1 MDRQLYLPLSTP
13 IPPQEERK
21 SFIENNAEEIPL
33 TFRDFEKKYGWPT
46 ERSLRKLAFERETN
60 GLEPAFV
67 KFKKRILVLPQTL
80 FRLIRGETVKPKK
93 SESKSNAFGTYP
105 EGE

>member
-1 MDRQLYLPLSTP
+1 MDTQLYLPLSTP
-13 IPPQEERK
+13 IPSQE
-21 SFIENNAEEIPL
+21 AEEIPL

-80 FRLIRGETVKPKK
+80 FRLIRGETVKPSKK